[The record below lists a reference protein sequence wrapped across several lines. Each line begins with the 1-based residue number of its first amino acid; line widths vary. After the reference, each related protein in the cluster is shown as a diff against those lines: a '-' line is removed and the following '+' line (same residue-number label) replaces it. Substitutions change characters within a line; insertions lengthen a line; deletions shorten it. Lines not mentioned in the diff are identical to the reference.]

1 MQDRNARSYK
11 PKPSRIGIN
20 HKMEPSSSNSSRP
33 DVSIELVRSVK
44 KWASGFVK
52 PDGTRIRLFV
62 PPVSEA

>member
-11 PKPSRIGIN
+11 PKPSRISITD
-20 HKMEPSSSNSSRP
+20 KVEPSSSMSSRP

-44 KWASGFVK
+44 KWSSGFVR

-62 PPVSEA
+62 PPISEA